1 MSCFITNVYTILQQ
15 VNIPASSTFEEG
27 SALQRFLFCNTP
39 NLLKARGTPN
49 ESPSVLLILL
59 RLFGLPLS
67 QILIGAR
74 EAENKRAENKQRLM
88 TELRILLPPTQTT
101 SPDF

>member
-15 VNIPASSTFEEG
+15 VNIPVSSTFEEG
-27 SALQRFLFCNTP
+27 SALQRFLFSFIRNTP
-39 NLLKARGTPN
+39 DLLKPRGTLN

-74 EAENKRAENKQRLM
+74 DTENKRAENKQRLM
-88 TELRILLPPTQTT
+88 TELRLLL
-101 SPDF
+101 S